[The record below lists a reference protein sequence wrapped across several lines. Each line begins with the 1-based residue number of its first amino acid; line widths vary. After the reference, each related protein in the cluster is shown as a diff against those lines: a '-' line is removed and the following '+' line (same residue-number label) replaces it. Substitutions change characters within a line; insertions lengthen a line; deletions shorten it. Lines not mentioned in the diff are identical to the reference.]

1 MWASSCLAILD
12 PTMRYTE
19 FIDRLLS
26 QEDLLKTLIP
36 TGRLD
41 RDLLE
46 SLRAT
51 TDDLLAGGKVP
62 GDPAMFA
69 LVRGGLFYALDAL
82 PEAHAIFQDAKG
94 DPGAYWHGMLHRREG
109 DFDNA
114 RYWFRRAGVLPFF
127 SEMHSGACAKSETM
141 ARQSNWDP
149 YLFTGQCEQARFGAD
164 DLVAEMQ
171 ALQRIE
177 FDAIF
182 DYCWRTSTPG

>member
-1 MWASSCLAILD
+1 MRASRPLVILD
-12 PTMRYTE
+12 RTMRYTE
-19 FIDRLLS
+19 FIDRILS

-36 TGRLD
+36 TGPLD

-46 SLRAT
+46 NLRASG
-51 TDDLLAGGKVP
+51 DDILAGGKIP
-62 GDPAMFA
+62 RDPAMFA

-82 PEAHAIFQDAKG
+82 PEAHAIFQDAKEDTG
-94 DPGAYWHGMLHRREG
+94 SYWQGMLHRREG
-109 DFDNA
+109 GFDNA

-149 YLFTGQCEQARFGAD
+149 YLFTGQCEQVRFGAD
-164 DLVAEMQ
+164 DLAAEMQ

-182 DYCWRTSTPG
+182 DYCWRKSALA

>member
-1 MWASSCLAILD
+1 
-12 PTMRYTE
+12 MRYSE
-19 FIDRLLS
+19 FVDRLLS
-26 QEDLLKTLIP
+26 QKDLLKILLP
-36 TGRLD
+36 TGPFD
-41 RDLLE
+41 RDLVE
-46 SLRAT
+46 SLRAVS
-51 TDDLLAGGKVP
+51 DDVLAGKKIP

-82 PEAHAIFQDAKG
+82 PEAHAIFQEAHG

-127 SEMHSGACAKSETM
+127 SEMHRGACARSEMM

-149 YLFTGQCEQARFGAD
+149 YLFTGQCEQVRFGAD
-164 DLVAEMQ
+164 DLTAELQ

-177 FDAIF
+177 FDVIV
-182 DYCWRTSTPG
+182 DYCWRQSALD